1 MIIWHEQVYK
11 DVLNEIF
18 NNNFGDEDTSGDEE
32 EKGASSL
39 LRGLESA
46 KIIIHH
52 LSHFFAQRMG
62 SYLYSVN
69 IIHPQGHP
77 EFSINPVFFA
87 TCAPLFINASVVII
101 YRYYRYIY
109 IYLIIF
115 ILFLSMTVSSLS
127 VYWYYRSFYC
137 VSIYIIVCYTYY
149 CIHIWE
155 LYKRCGLY
163 IYFAMP
169 ISETNQQL
177 VSIILIQKLVSR
189 EIMMILQKDDE
200 KCKSFTFLR

>member
-137 VSIYIIVCYTYY
+137 VSIYILLHTDINTFGNYTKDVVFIL
-149 CIHIWE
+149 CNANIW
-155 LYKRCGLY
+155 
-163 IYFAMP
+163 
-169 ISETNQQL
+169 N
-177 VSIILIQKLVSR
+177 
-189 EIMMILQKDDE
+189 
-200 KCKSFTFLR
+200 

>member
-18 NNNFGDEDTSGDEE
+18 NNNFGDEDTSSDEE
-32 EKGASSL
+32 GKGASSL

-46 KIIIHH
+46 KRIIHH

-69 IIHPQGHP
+69 IFHPQGHP

-101 YRYYRYIY
+101 YRYYRYIFY
-109 IYLIIF
+109 LFHPLFVNECVLIIYV
-115 ILFLSMTVSSLS
+115 L
-127 VYWYYRSFYC
+127 
-137 VSIYIIVCYTYY
+137 
-149 CIHIWE
+149 
-155 LYKRCGLY
+155 
-163 IYFAMP
+163 
-169 ISETNQQL
+169 
-177 VSIILIQKLVSR
+177 
-189 EIMMILQKDDE
+189 ILQV
-200 KCKSFTFLR
+200 FLLCINIHNSM

>member
-11 DVLNEIF
+11 DVLNDIF
-18 NNNFGDEDTSGDEE
+18 NNNFGDEDTSGEEE
-32 EKGASSL
+32 EKGTSSL

-46 KIIIHH
+46 KMIIHY

-109 IYLIIF
+109 IY
-115 ILFLSMTVSSLS
+115 
-127 VYWYYRSFYC
+127 W
-137 VSIYIIVCYTYY
+137 
-149 CIHIWE
+149 
-155 LYKRCGLY
+155 
-163 IYFAMP
+163 
-169 ISETNQQL
+169 
-177 VSIILIQKLVSR
+177 
-189 EIMMILQKDDE
+189 
-200 KCKSFTFLR
+200 